1 MKLSF
6 SREIDV
12 RHEVDVFVAGGGPAG
27 IAAAVTAARAGAK
40 VFIAE
45 GGSAFG
51 GMGTLGLVPA
61 FMPLG
66 DGERLLC
73 AGIGAEV
80 LRRMLSPDGAY
91 NPDLSLDPGIYQTYS
106 IEAEKLKRC
115 YDEMI
120 VGAGIDFSF
129 NTQLVDVAVSGDR
142 VEAVVLWGK
151 SGFSAVKAKVYI
163 DATGDGDLCA
173 FAGAPFEKGNDEG
186 ICMPGT
192 LCTLWHGVR
201 WDEVIATGNRWNNGK
216 FVEQAF
222 KDGVLTHCDKHHSGI
237 WPQSGGVVGG
247 NVGHAFA
254 LDATDERSVTAA
266 LVEGRKKALEYQRY
280 YREYVK
286 NGFDEMTLVTTAS
299 AMGVRESRR
308 ILCDYVLT
316 VADYNA
322 RADFDDEIG
331 RNNYY
336 IDIHIMKP
344 GSDAEMERFKKE
356 STASKMGPGESYG
369 LPYRALIPKTL
380 SNVLVA
386 GRCISCDRAI
396 QASIRVM
403 PCCFVTGQGAGMAAA
418 VATASGKALRDIDIA
433 FLREKLE
440 AVREGGGIATGD
452 I

>member
-1 MKLSF
+1 MKVRL
-6 SREIDV
+6 EKEVDV

-40 VFIAE
+40 VFLAE

-73 AGIGAEV
+73 AGIGTEV

-91 NPDLSLDPGIYQTYS
+91 DATLPLDPGIYQTYS

-115 YDEMI
+115 YDEM
-120 VGAGIDFSF
+120 VVCAGMGFSF
-129 NTQLVDVAVSGDR
+129 NTQVVDVAVSGDR
-142 VEAVVLWGK
+142 IDAVILWGK
-151 SGFSAVKAKVYI
+151 SGFSAVKAKVYV

-173 FAGAPFEKGNDEG
+173 FAGAPFEKGDGEG
-186 ICMPGT
+186 VCMPGT

-201 WDEVIATGNRWNNGK
+201 WDEVVATGNRWNNGK

-222 KDGVLTHCDKHHSGI
+222 KDGVLTHCDKHHSGV
-237 WPQSGGVVGG
+237 WPQAGGVVGG
-247 NVGHAFA
+247 NVGHAFG
-254 LDATDERSVTAA
+254 LDSTDERSVTAA
-266 LVEGRKKALEYQRY
+266 LVEGRRKALEYQRY
-280 YREYVK
+280 YRKYVK
-286 NGFDEMTLVTTAS
+286 NGFDEMTLVATAP

-308 ILCDYVLT
+308 IMGDYVLG
-316 VADYNA
+316 VGDYNA

-344 GSDAEMERFKKE
+344 GSDAEVERFKKE

-369 LPYRALIPKTL
+369 IPYRALIPRGL
-380 SNVLVA
+380 SNALVA
-386 GRCISCDRAI
+386 GRCISCDRPL
-396 QASIRVM
+396 QASLRVM

-418 VATASGKALRDIDIA
+418 LAADAGKGVRDIDIQ
-433 FLREKLE
+433 KLKNRLAAVME
-440 AVREGGGIATGD
+440 AGK
-452 I
+452 